1 MSDVDPAALRLT
13 DFFRDWFK
21 PLFLRGRSPRT
32 TQLYLTSLRTL
43 TTFLQRAPVVADLND
58 ETINR
63 FLSWFR
69 ELPRSPAS
77 VNKEHAN
84 ITAMWRFAC
93 RKNLLTVWPDV
104 ARDPQPKRVPI
115 AWLPHELDQLWA
127 AVRKQQGWIGCC
139 AAADWWSALLSLCWD
154 TGERITAVRSLT
166 WKDVDLKGGW
176 VIFQA
181 VHRKGG
187 RSDEA
192 YKLHA
197 DTLAALEQIRFPKR
211 EAVFPWPYNDNYLWR
226 RYDEVLKLAG
236 LPTDRRSK
244 FHRIRRSVGS
254 YVKAAGGDPT
264 EALRHAD
271 SRTTANYIDPRVC
284 PKQHSVDFLFR
295 PNSEPEPPRAA

>member
-1 MSDVDPAALRLT
+1 MNYLDPATLRLSA
-13 DFFRDWFK
+13 FFGDYFK

-32 TQLYLTSLRTL
+32 IQLYLTSLRTL
-43 TTFLQRAPVVADLND
+43 DTFLRRPAVVADLSD

-69 ELPRSPAS
+69 DLPRSPAS

-84 ITAMWRFAC
+84 ITAIWRFAC
-93 RKNLLTVWPDV
+93 RKNLLTIWPDV
-104 ARDPQPKRVPI
+104 CRDPQPKRVPI

-139 AAADWWSALLSLCWD
+139 AAADWWAALLSLAWD
-154 TGERITAVRSLT
+154 SGERITAIRSLT
-166 WKDVDLKGGW
+166 WKDVDLRGGW
-176 VIFQA
+176 VVFQA
-181 VHRKGG
+181 TTRKGG

-192 YKLHA
+192 YKLHP
-197 DTLAALEQIRFPKR
+197 DTIAALEQIRFPRR
-211 EAVFPWPYNDNYLWR
+211 EEVLPWPYNTTYLWN
-226 RYDEVLKLAG
+226 RYTEVLKLAG

-264 EALRHAD
+264 EALRHSD
-271 SRTTANYIDPRVC
+271 SRTTRAYLDPRIVT
-284 PKQHSVDFLFR
+284 QQQSVDYLFR
-295 PNSEPEPPRAA
+295 PHGSGPG